1 MKRKLNNSLIIAAAG
16 SGKTTELVKQII
28 QKANELPNDKYLA
41 VITYT
46 NSATNEILER
56 LQKKVSIQPNIFVGT
71 IHSFLIKFLI
81 KPYGKVLRLV
91 PNELIITDYEIK
103 VNNSS
108 KNPFV
113 EKNMIVNRLSEKG
126 VLTYDYIVTL
136 SKKILENEEVKKRFC
151 NRIRYLFVDE
161 FQDSTNTQFEIFDT
175 LRKGKNSEVILVGDP
190 EQRIMNFRNKPR
202 KRKGSTG
209 AKKVP
214 LHPIDALQNKKV
226 YSISKLNCNYRSSET
241 IVNFINHF
249 HSSIQQE
256 WANKEITSKNP
267 VMFIPSTKLKTIISD
282 FNNLCVNKS
291 YCKVVPKTRFF
302 LAHENKVYKNYR
314 KVDFSHK
321 SKENLP
327 LFTCVFEFLSA
338 FYNIKKDQLPQ
349 TLELEEIELR
359 KKCLLLFYEI
369 NYNINFDLED
379 FADFVES
386 TFNRK
391 RQETDEEVKFNIKER
406 TKRLVDEL
414 SNRTIPDN
422 EDLSKELEEYHDS
435 FLTIHKSKGLQA
447 DAALVI
453 AKNEKELLMWL
464 EDDKEK
470 RLLDQQDKCRL
481 GYVAFSRPK
490 EFLCIACLTLISE
503 STQKLLINLML
514 TIIHHQK
521 NKSKIHFRH
530 YNLYTDS
537 CH

>member
-16 SGKTTELVKQII
+16 SGKTTELIKQII
-28 QKANELPNDKYLA
+28 QKARELPNDKYLA

-56 LQKKVSIQPNIFVGT
+56 LQKKVSIHPNIFVGT
-71 IHSFLIKFLI
+71 IHSFLIKFVI
-81 KPYGKVLRLV
+81 KPYGKVLGLV

-103 VNNSS
+103 VNKSS
-108 KNPFV
+108 ANPFV
-113 EKNMIVNRLSEKG
+113 EKNMIVNRLSDKG

-136 SKKILENEEVKKRFC
+136 SKKILENKEVKNRFC

-161 FQDSTNTQFEIFDT
+161 FQDAPNTQFEIFDT

-202 KRKGSTG
+202 KRKGSAGT
-209 AKKVP
+209 KKVP
-214 LHPIDALQNKKV
+214 LHPIDVLQNKKT

-249 HSSIQQE
+249 HSSIQQV
-256 WANKEITSKNP
+256 WANKKITSKNP
-267 VMFIPSTKLKTIISD
+267 VMFIQTTTLKTIISD
-282 FNNLCVNKS
+282 FNNLCVNNN

-302 LAHENKVYKNYR
+302 LAHENKVYNNYR
-314 KVDFSHK
+314 KVEFNHK

-327 LFTCVFEFLSA
+327 LFTCILEFLSA
-338 FYNIKKDQLPQ
+338 FYNIKKDEFPQ
-349 TLELEEIELR
+349 VLGLEEIELR

-369 NYNINFDLED
+369 NSNIAIDLDNFM
-379 FADFVES
+379 DFVET

-391 RQETDEEVKFNIKER
+391 RLETGEKIQFNIKDR
-406 TKRLVDEL
+406 SKRLVEEL
-414 SNRTIPDN
+414 TNRMIPDN
-422 EDLSKELEEYHDS
+422 EDSSNELNKYRDS

-447 DAALVI
+447 DAALVV

-464 EDDKEK
+464 EDGKEK

-490 EFLCIACLTLISE
+490 EFLCIACLTPVGEETIKILNKFNVNQYSPSE
-503 STQKLLINLML
+503 EQVQLSL
-514 TIIHHQK
+514 K
-521 NKSKIHFRH
+521 NMH
-530 YNLYTDS
+530 
-537 CH
+537 

>member
-1 MKRKLNNSLIIAAAG
+1 MKRKLNNTLIIAAAG
-16 SGKTTELVKQII
+16 SGKTTELIKYII
-28 QKANELPNDKYLA
+28 EKSKELPNDKYLA

-56 LQKKVSIQPNIFVGT
+56 LQKNVSVQPNIFVGT

-81 KPYGKVLRLV
+81 KPYGKVLGLV
-91 PNELIITDYEIK
+91 PNELIITDYEIN
-103 VNNSS
+103 VNKSS
-108 KNPFV
+108 ANPFI

-136 SKKILENEEVKKRFC
+136 SKKILDNKDVKKRFC
-151 NRIRYLFVDE
+151 NRIRFLFVDE

-175 LRKGKNSEVILVGDP
+175 LRKGKSSEVILVGDP

-202 KRKGSTG
+202 KGKGSTG

-214 LHPIDALQNKKV
+214 LHPIDSLQNKTT
-226 YSISKLNCNYRSSET
+226 YFISKLTSNYRSSET
-241 IVNFINHF
+241 IVNFINQF

-256 WANKEITSKNP
+256 WANKKISSKNP
-267 VMFIPSTKLKTIISD
+267 VMFIQSTKLKSIITD
-282 FNNLCVNKS
+282 FNSLCINKD
-291 YCKVVPKTRFF
+291 YCEVIPKTRFF
-302 LAHENKVYKNYR
+302 LAHENKVYNNYR
-314 KVDFSHK
+314 KVNFDNK

-327 LFTCVFEFLSA
+327 LFTCIYEYLSA
-338 FYNIKKDQLPQ
+338 FYNIKKDLLQH

-359 KKCLLLFYEI
+359 KKCLLVFYEI
-369 NYNINFDLED
+369 NYNINIDLDD
-379 FADFVES
+379 FSNFIEN

-391 RQETDEEVKFNIKER
+391 RLETGENISFKIKEK

-414 SNRTIPDN
+414 SHRITPKN
-422 EDLSKELEEYHDS
+422 EDHLSKELNEYRDS

-447 DAALVI
+447 DAALVV

-464 EDDKEK
+464 EDDKAK

-490 EFLCIACLTLISE
+490 EFLCIACLTPISE
-503 STQKLLINLML
+503 PTLELLKKFNVNIYSPSEEQVQITLQTL
-514 TIIHHQK
+514 
-521 NKSKIHFRH
+521 
-530 YNLYTDS
+530 
-537 CH
+537 